1 MYLYVFGEKKVAKIK
16 NMKYMQIHCRYMR
29 IHVNTLKP
37 KTLGKKLDK
46 KHEKTY
52 KNIKKHEK
60 TFWIHENTY
69 KNMKKHEKT
78 YALY

>member
-1 MYLYVFGEKKVAKIK
+1 
-16 NMKYMQIHCRYMR
+16 MR

-52 KNIKKHEK
+52 KNIK
-60 TFWIHENTY
+60 
-69 KNMKKHEKT
+69 NMKKHFEYMKIHIKT
-78 YALY
+78 

>member
-1 MYLYVFGEKKVAKIK
+1 
-16 NMKYMQIHCRYMR
+16 MQIHCRYMR

-78 YALY
+78 YVLY

>member
-1 MYLYVFGEKKVAKIK
+1 MYLQCICNVFLCIYVEKSVFICMYLEKKSSQNKIHE
-16 NMKYMQIHCRYMR
+16 NIYMQIHCRYMR

-60 TFWIHENTY
+60 TF
-69 KNMKKHEKT
+69 
-78 YALY
+78 